1 MQLRCIVVFLLSALR
16 RLQKKNAFDR
26 PIEKVLATVI
36 EVARVVEELEHRRI
50 EGV

>member
-1 MQLRCIVVFLLSALR
+1 MHCRVSSLRAPSPA
-16 RLQKKNAFDR
+16 KKNAFDR